1 MKALVHAGLACA
13 ICAWLAGCALP
24 GASPDA
30 STAAERSRAT
40 VSAHNAWDAITIG
53 KSTKA
58 DVLAALG
65 KTQVIR
71 FDSGFEVW
79 VYRYQGDAQAKAS
92 PAQRSEP
99 AASATGAPGNAEFV
113 VLFAPSGVV
122 AKTRIRPAPARGEA
136 KRE

>member
-1 MKALVHAGLACA
+1 MT
-13 ICAWLAGCALP
+13 
-24 GASPDA
+24 
-30 STAAERSRAT
+30 TAAERTRAS
-40 VSAHNAWDAITIG
+40 VSAHKARDAVAIG

-65 KTQVIR
+65 KTQVIG

-79 VYRYQGDAQAKAS
+79 VYRYLGDAPAKAS
-92 PAQRSEP
+92 PAERSEP
-99 AASATGAPGNAEFV
+99 AASARGASGQAEFV